1 MTLTIVWHKPFW
13 SSPQSPTGFAS
24 RGCLGHP
31 GFGGL
36 PREVEALSELFDSTR
51 IVGPY
56 SPAGD
61 STGETA
67 IAGKNVSLVA
77 LTWLPRSPWLT
88 WMVLPFWLVRNGFK
102 LIREISKADAVFAF
116 IPSPIGILGLILGLA
131 FRKPLLTRQL
141 NSWSEP
147 RLLWRLERAFLERI
161 AGGKNIVFA
170 TGSNEEAPSSRNH
183 AIRWLFITTVPERE
197 LASIPGPGNR
207 EPGCIRLIILGR
219 EVETRGTLTV
229 LCALPLLARQ
239 FPDVALDVVGDLA
252 ALSQINHAAPDLG
265 VLDRV
270 TFHGSPSRER
280 VVELLREAHL
290 LCCLPAAETE
300 SFRQALHEALA
311 CGLPVVTTR
320 TEIAPMLM
328 RKGCAIVLKEE
339 TSEALAA
346 AVTACLS
353 DSARYRSMS
362 AEALRTAQ
370 EYSLERWRDRV
381 RSALEKAWGP
391 LQSES
396 RALGYRKRRET
407 SPGLVE

>member
-1 MTLTIVWHKPFW
+1 
-13 SSPQSPTGFAS
+13 
-24 RGCLGHP
+24 
-31 GFGGL
+31 
-36 PREVEALSELFDSTR
+36 
-51 IVGPY
+51 
-56 SPAGD
+56 
-61 STGETA
+61 
-67 IAGKNVSLVA
+67 
-77 LTWLPRSPWLT
+77 
-88 WMVLPFWLVRNGFK
+88 MVLPFWLVRNGFK
-102 LIREISKADAVFAF
+102 LMREISKADAVFAF

-161 AGGKNIVFA
+161 AGGKHIVFA

-183 AIRWLFITTVPERE
+183 AIRWLFITTIPERE
-197 LASIPGPGNR
+197 LVSIPGSRDPGR
-207 EPGCIRLIILGR
+207 IRLIILGR
-219 EVETRGTLTV
+219 EVETRATLTV
-229 LCALPLLARQ
+229 LRALPLLARQ
-239 FPDVALDVVGDLA
+239 FPDVALDVVGDHA
-252 ALSQINHAAPDLG
+252 ALSKINRIASDLS

-300 SFRQALHEALA
+300 SFRQALHEALT

-328 RKGCAIVLKEE
+328 RKGCAIVLKEG

-346 AVTACLS
+346 AVAACLS
-353 DSARYRSMS
+353 DPARYRSMS

-370 EYSLERWRDRV
+370 EYSLERWRDMV
-381 RSALEKAWGP
+381 RSTLEKAWGP

-396 RALGYRKRRET
+396 GTPGYRKRRET
-407 SPGLVE
+407 SPGLFE

>member
-1 MTLTIVWHKPFW
+1 MKLTVVWHKPFW
-13 SSPQSPTGFAS
+13 SSPQSPTGYAS

-56 SPAGD
+56 YPGGD
-61 STGETA
+61 PTGETA

-77 LTWLPRSPWLT
+77 LTWLPRSPWLM

-102 LIREISKADAVFAF
+102 FIREISKADAVFAF

-141 NSWSEP
+141 NNWSER
-147 RLLWRLERAFLERI
+147 RLLWRLERAFLDRI
-161 AGGKNIVFA
+161 AGGKNVVFA
-170 TGSNEEAPSSRNH
+170 TGSSEDAPSSRNH
-183 AIRWLFITTVPERE
+183 AIRWLFITTVSERE
-197 LASIPGPGNR
+197 LAANPGPGSH
-207 EPGCIRLIILGR
+207 EPGHIRLIILGR
-219 EVETRGTLTV
+219 EVETEGTLIV
-229 LCALPLLARQ
+229 LRALPLLARE
-239 FPDVALDVVGDLA
+239 FPDVALDVVGDLP
-252 ALSQINHAAPDLG
+252 ALPKIKHVAPDLG
-265 VLDRV
+265 VLDCV

-280 VVELLREAHL
+280 VVELLRGADL

-320 TEIAPMLM
+320 IEIAPMLM
-328 RKGCAIVLKEE
+328 RKGCATVLKEK
-339 TSEALAA
+339 TPEALAA
-346 AVTACLS
+346 AVAGCLS
-353 DSARYRSMS
+353 DPARYRSMS

-370 EYSLERWRDRV
+370 AYSLERWRDTV

-396 RALGYRKRRET
+396 AALGYSKRSDT
-407 SPGLVE
+407 SPSLVL

>member
-1 MTLTIVWHKPFW
+1 
-13 SSPQSPTGFAS
+13 
-24 RGCLGHP
+24 
-31 GFGGL
+31 
-36 PREVEALSELFDSTR
+36 
-51 IVGPY
+51 
-56 SPAGD
+56 
-61 STGETA
+61 
-67 IAGKNVSLVA
+67 
-77 LTWLPRSPWLT
+77 
-88 WMVLPFWLVRNGFK
+88 MVLPFWLVRNGFK

-183 AIRWLFITTVPERE
+183 AIRWLFITTIPERE
-197 LASIPGPGNR
+197 LASVPGSRDPGR
-207 EPGCIRLIILGR
+207 MRLIILGR

-229 LCALPLLARQ
+229 LRALPLLARQ
-239 FPDVALDVVGDLA
+239 FPDVALDIVGDLA
-252 ALSQINHAAPDLG
+252 ALSKINRIASDLR
-265 VLDRV
+265 VRDRV

-280 VVELLREAHL
+280 VVALLREAHL
-290 LCCLPAAETE
+290 LCCLPTAETE

-370 EYSLERWRDRV
+370 EYSLERWRDSV
-381 RSALEKAWGP
+381 RSALENAWGL

-396 RALGYRKRRET
+396 GTLGYRKRRKT
-407 SPGLVE
+407 LLGLVE

>member
-36 PREVEALSELFDSTR
+36 PREVEALSELFDATR
-51 IVGPY
+51 IVGPCY
-56 SPAGD
+56 PTGHPI
-61 STGETA
+61 GETA
-67 IAGKNVSLVA
+67 IAGKNVSMVA

-88 WMVLPFWLVRNGFK
+88 WIVLPFWLVRNGFK

-116 IPSPIGILGLILGLA
+116 MPSPIGVLGLILGLA

-147 RLLWRLERAFLERI
+147 RLLWRLERALLERI

-183 AIRWLFITTVPERE
+183 AIRWLFITTIPERE
-197 LASIPGPGNR
+197 LAFIPCSRDPGR
-207 EPGCIRLIILGR
+207 IRLIILGR
-219 EVETRGTLTV
+219 EVETRETLTV
-229 LCALPLLARQ
+229 LRALPLLARQ

-252 ALSQINHAAPDLG
+252 AFSKINYIASDLS

-270 TFHGSPSRER
+270 TLHGSPSHER

-290 LCCLPAAETE
+290 LCCLPTAETE

-328 RKGCAIVLKEE
+328 RKGCAIVLKDE

-346 AVTACLS
+346 AVTSCLS
-353 DSARYRSMS
+353 DPARYRSMS
-362 AEALRTAQ
+362 AEALRTAK

-396 RALGYRKRRET
+396 GTLGYRKKREA

>member
-1 MTLTIVWHKPFW
+1 MTLTIVWHKPCW
-13 SSPQSPTGFAS
+13 ASPRSPTGFAS

-36 PREVEALSELFDSTR
+36 PREVDALSELFDSIR

-56 SPAGD
+56 YPSGD
-61 STGETA
+61 PTGETA

-77 LTWLPRSPWLT
+77 LTGLPRSPWLT
-88 WMVLPFWLVRNGFK
+88 WILLPFWLLRNGLN

-131 FRKPLLTRQL
+131 FRKPLMTRQL

-147 RLLWRLERAFLERI
+147 RFLWRLERAFLERI

-170 TGSNEEAPSSRNH
+170 TGTNEKAPSTRND
-183 AIRWLFITTVPERE
+183 AIRWLFITTIRERE
-197 LASIPGPGNR
+197 LAAIPPSR
-207 EPGCIRLIILGR
+207 ELGSIRLIILGR
-219 EVETRGTLTV
+219 EVETRETLTV
-229 LCALPLLARQ
+229 LHALPLLAHQ
-239 FPDVALDVVGDLA
+239 FPDVALDVVGDLV
-252 ALSQINHAAPDLG
+252 ALSTINDVALELG

-290 LCCLPAAETE
+290 LCCLPDAETE

-311 CGLPVVTTR
+311 CGLPVVTKR

-328 RKGCAIVLKEE
+328 RKGCAIVLEE
-339 TSEALAA
+339 KTSEALSA

-353 DSARYRSMS
+353 DSSRYRSMS
-362 AEALRTAQ
+362 AKALRTAR
-370 EYSLERWRDRV
+370 EYSLERWLDTI
-381 RSALEKAWGP
+381 RSTLEKVWGP

-396 RALGYRKRRET
+396 GTLGYRKKRKT